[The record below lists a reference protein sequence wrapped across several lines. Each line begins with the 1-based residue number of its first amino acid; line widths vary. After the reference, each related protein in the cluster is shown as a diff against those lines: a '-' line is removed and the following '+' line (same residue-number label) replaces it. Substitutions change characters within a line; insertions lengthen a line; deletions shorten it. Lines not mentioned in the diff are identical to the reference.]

1 MLESW
6 EPRRRALVIE
16 GNARR
21 RRDTCLALE
30 SRGIEAITAPDGN
43 LGLHVVADEL
53 FDLDLLVV
61 DLDAPERDGWEILHV
76 IRERGNEQDLRVL
89 VTTDQ
94 PAAVRGNLHAMGAD
108 AVVDHRRGALAIAD
122 ESAALLAAG
131 PRVWGES
138 QPPRER
144 LRATG

>member
-6 EPRRRALVIE
+6 EPRRRALVIA
-16 GNARR
+16 GNARL

-30 SRGIEAITAPDGN
+30 ARGIETITAPDGD
-43 LGLHVVADEL
+43 LGLHLVAEEL
-53 FDLDLLVV
+53 LALDLLVV
-61 DLDAPERDGWEILHV
+61 DLDAPRRDGWEILHV

-108 AVVDHRRGALAIAD
+108 AVVDRRRGPPAIAD

-131 PRVWGES
+131 
-138 QPPRER
+138 
-144 LRATG
+144 